1 MKDFKTWSDCA
12 LIAKSRGMRV
22 DWGER
27 YFFCPHCGERVDGQ
41 YGEMTHCPKCKYD
54 FFKKG
59 M

>member
-12 LIAKSRGMRV
+12 LIAQSRGMRV

-27 YFFCPHCGERVDGQ
+27 YFFCPHCGERVYGQ
-41 YGEMTHCPKCKYD
+41 YGEMTHCPKCGYD